1 MILKFPDLD
10 TLRLSITSGVVPP
23 LVALAPAV
31 ASSDDYNHVWVET
44 AVPLSRIAQSKM
56 REIGVQLCKI
66 NVGANMVAVGC
77 WPEILPLRPD
87 AAPIDR
93 LEETPILFDVPSQ
106 NELGRL
112 IIEILRLGN
121 DRQSFRWLENKTG
134 VGRGLL
140 RVVGPPYYSLLRAI
154 ESNGQASA
162 PRAYRERAPGI
173 WVEVGWV
180 HPLADY
186 LKPPSGKLLLVASP
200 HKWTWIADEPFRDVY
215 EVIEFLLP
223 DGPLEWQEG
232 TLEGKVRAPLSLRP
246 AGSTDGA
253 ELWVLRDDPV
263 AELNRFV
270 QNADDSMLHR
280 MAFAVGD
287 NGNEM
292 AIVLPVRPP
301 RLPPPELTLKG
312 EAYKSYLKMP
322 NLFLPAGMGLHP
334 PLRRDMVR
342 KLLADDPA
350 KIFWL
355 APLGGGGAFRPEML
369 PEDVFRP
376 LMDWVDYVLDH
387 EQQALQAW
395 VQASQFDFEAFVC
408 QEDVPAKPK
417 KPPTERA
424 RTGRKKGGEA
434 KDAAETPA
442 ILTIEYVDNSCGPKV
457 EKEEI
462 TESFRVEKAV
472 PDVLHRQLLE
482 LEQQFIALE
491 GRLDA
496 PERQAI
502 WPRLANL
509 NGAVG
514 APEEAAICWLHALW
528 GGENVTEEWAWQW
541 FCAEAAVVPVRPER
555 GWSNRSWASRLSTAT
570 DTGRDI
576 DSDDLE
582 KLLTLAEPAAADV
595 RGLAAYVVWALRR
608 QKPPQAIHNRLNVLH
623 RFLEAYENLL
633 PVRAAWL
640 AWSHLSRGDVLAL
653 ARARDRLLGRLFY
666 EGLRPEQDLP
676 AFLRFAGRTTG
687 QRSHGLGQWLSRMTQ
702 KAREW
707 IGKQGPEWTTQACT
721 PRTREYSDLLF
732 AYGLARLGER
742 DACLQLRD
750 RASRVLGEEDVAHF
764 MLLQG
769 FIYRIQQAL
778 DGKTSGGPLPSQM
791 LDDLEKLRA
800 DRKAQKEHNPQA
812 PDYAYM
818 VERVRELSRVFEPDQ
833 KVDPYRHLTAI
844 ASPLDV
850 TLATLPDVP
859 DKAEAVDRVQRLLK
873 GVPKGD
879 RGKKDRNRVVRAGLD
894 LAPRIGEEFGRAML
908 DEAVAL
914 YDAQAGTSDP
924 NLLLDQVVPL
934 LEKSLFVAAHF
945 DSAEHILPLV
955 TRFRALLQ
963 AQQDAP
969 ELATLDAV
977 TNQCFRGLRKLGMR
991 DEVNQLL
998 QQTADAV
1005 LRGQDVNNAEV
1016 LRDARGS
1023 ALRSLLY
1030 VAAGWLHFGQD
1041 HKAEPVLQAARS
1053 VLFANELPGKDQSAL
1068 ACAYVA
1074 AASQAAPEM
1083 AQKRLQEVFERV
1095 ENVRDSFWTNN
1106 YYSQSQLRLIEA
1118 LVLAV
1123 VSDDF
1128 TAGPAARRWLDD
1140 DEYLVR
1146 RRIHKDYRTLT
1157 AQAQ

>member
-10 TLRLSITSGVVPP
+10 TLRLSITSGAVPSA
-23 LVALAPAV
+23 VALAPAV
-31 ASSDDYNHVWVET
+31 ACCDDQNHVWVET
-44 AVPLSRIAQSKM
+44 ALPLSRVVQSRI
-56 REIGVQLCKI
+56 REIGVQLCKT
-66 NVGANMVAVGC
+66 NGGANPVAVGC

-87 AAPIDR
+87 AAPIER
-93 LEETPILFDVPSQ
+93 LEQTPILFDVPSQ
-106 NELGRL
+106 NDLGRL

-121 DRQSFRWLENKTG
+121 DRQSFRWLESKTG

-154 ESNGQASA
+154 DRDGQTSA
-162 PRAYRERAPGI
+162 PRAYRERVAGV
-173 WVEVGWV
+173 WVEVGWA
-180 HPLADY
+180 HPLADH
-186 LKPPSGKLLLVASP
+186 LKPPPGKLLLVASP
-200 HKWTWIADEPFRDVY
+200 REWTWIADEPFRDVY
-215 EVIEFLLP
+215 EVMEFLLP
-223 DGPLEWQEG
+223 DGPLEWREG
-232 TLEGKVRAPLSLRP
+232 TLEGKVRTPLSLTP

-253 ELWVLRDDPV
+253 ELWVLRDEPV
-263 AELNRFV
+263 TELNRFV

-280 MAFAVGD
+280 LAFAVCD
-287 NGNEM
+287 NGNGI
-292 AIVLPVRPP
+292 AIVLRIRPS
-301 RLPPPELTLKG
+301 RLPPPELTLRG
-312 EAYKSYLKMP
+312 EAYKSYLKMS
-322 NLFLPAGMGLHP
+322 NLFLPAGKGLHP

-350 KIFWL
+350 KVFWL
-355 APLGGGGAFRPEML
+355 APLGGGAFRPETL
-369 PEDVFRP
+369 LEDAFRP

-387 EQQALQAW
+387 EQEALHAW
-395 VQASQFDFEAFVC
+395 VQATQFDFESFVC
-408 QEDVPAKPK
+408 HEDAPAQPK
-417 KPPTERA
+417 KPSAERP
-424 RTGRKKGGEA
+424 RTGRKKGGGA

-442 ILTIEYVDNSCGPKV
+442 IPMIEYADKSRRRDV

-462 TESFRVEKAV
+462 TEAFTVEEAE
-472 PDVLHRQLLE
+472 PDVLRRQLRKLE
-482 LEQQFIALE
+482 EQFTALE
-491 GRLDA
+491 GGLDA
-496 PERQAI
+496 PERQAM

-509 NGAVG
+509 NAAVG
-514 APEEAAICWLHALW
+514 APEEAGICWLHALW
-528 GGENVTEEWAWQW
+528 GRENVSEEWAWQW
-541 FCAEAAVVPVRPER
+541 FCAEAAVVPVRPES
-555 GWSNRSWASRLSTAT
+555 GWRNHSWASRLSTAT
-570 DTGRDI
+570 DKGRDI

-582 KLLTLAEPAAADV
+582 KLLTLPEPAAADV

-608 QKPPQAIHNRLNVLH
+608 QTPPQAIQNRLNALH
-623 RFLEAYENLL
+623 SFLEAHEKLL

-653 ARARDRLLGRLFY
+653 ARARDRLLERLFHN
-666 EGLRPEQDLP
+666 GLRPEQDLP
-676 AFLRFAGRTTG
+676 AFLRCAGQTTS
-687 QRSHGLGQWLSRMTQ
+687 QRFRGLGQWLSLMAE

-769 FIYRIQQAL
+769 FTYRIQQAL

-800 DRKAQKEHNPQA
+800 DRKAQKEHNPEA

-818 VERVRELSRVFEPDQ
+818 VERMRELSRVFEPHQ

-844 ASPLDV
+844 ASPLDAA
-850 TLATLPDVP
+850 LATLPDVAE
-859 DKAEAVDRVQRLLK
+859 KAEAVNRVQRLLK

-879 RGKKDRNRVVRAGLD
+879 RGRKDRNRVVRAGLD
-894 LAPRIGEEFGRAML
+894 LAPRVGEEFARAML
-908 DEAVAL
+908 DEAVTL

-924 NLLLDQVVPL
+924 NLLVDQVVPL

-945 DSAEHILPLV
+945 DSAEHIPPLV

-969 ELATLDAV
+969 ELRTLDAV
-977 TNQCFRGLRKLGMR
+977 ANQCFRGLRKLGMR

-998 QQTADAV
+998 HQTAGAV
-1005 LRGQDVNNAEV
+1005 LRGQDLNDAGA
-1016 LRDARGS
+1016 LHDARGS

-1030 VAAGWLHFGQD
+1030 VAAGWLHFGQERQ
-1041 HKAEPVLQAARS
+1041 AEPVLQAARS
-1053 VLFANELPGKDQSAL
+1053 VLFRNELPGKDQSAL

-1074 AASQAAPEM
+1074 AAGQAAPET

-1118 LVLAV
+1118 IVLAV

-1128 TAGPAARRWLDD
+1128 TLGAAARRWLDD

-1146 RRIHKDYRTLT
+1146 RRIHKDYRALT
-1157 AQAQ
+1157 AYAQ